1 MFFVISEI
9 FQTLFN
15 FGWIV
20 VTKPLNLKSV
30 DNFASLDTYGGT
42 GGVKVVD
49 WNKN

>member
-9 FQTLFN
+9 FWTLFN

-20 VTKPLNLKSV
+20 AHQITK
-30 DNFASLDTYGGT
+30 FASLDTHGGT